1 MAVQVPDDLRYT
13 DSHEWLRTEGEAGT
27 VGLTAYAADQLG
39 DVVFVELP
47 QVGRQLKARETFG
60 VIESV
65 KAVSDMYAPVG
76 GEVLAINDEL
86 AAKPELVNADPYGSG
101 WMLKIRIAKPA
112 EADELRDAASYRAL
126 ISG

>member
-1 MAVQVPDDLRYT
+1 MDVPDDLRYT
-13 DSHEWLRTEGEAGT
+13 DSHEWLRAEGENGT

-47 QVGRQLKARETFG
+47 KVGRSLKARETFG

-76 GEVLAINDEL
+76 GEVLEVNDQL
-86 AAKPELVNADPYGSG
+86 AAKPELVNADPYGQG
-101 WMLKIRIAKPA
+101 WMLRLRLAKPA
-112 EADELRDAASYRAL
+112 EADELRDAESYRAL
-126 ISG
+126 VTG